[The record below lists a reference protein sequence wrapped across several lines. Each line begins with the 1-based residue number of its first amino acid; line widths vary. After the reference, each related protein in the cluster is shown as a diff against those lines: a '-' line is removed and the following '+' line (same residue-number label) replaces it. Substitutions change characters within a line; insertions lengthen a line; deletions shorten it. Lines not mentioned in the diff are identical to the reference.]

1 MILSCTDYV
10 IRYNISIYFLTND
23 KVKSNV
29 LLLHEHVSSVEEGF
43 ALFCQNIFSV
53 MFLPIYTI
61 LAHCNDC
68 NRFCISC
75 PCPTDDH
82 TVLMLLTF
90 DL

>member
-10 IRYNISIYFLTND
+10 IRYNIIIYFLTND
-23 KVKSNV
+23 KVKSHV
-29 LLLHEHVSSVEEGF
+29 PLLHEHVSSVNEGF
-43 ALFCQNIFSV
+43 AIFGQNIFSI
-53 MFLPIYTI
+53 MILPRYTI

-68 NRFCISC
+68 YRYCISC

-82 TVLMLLTF
+82 AVVMLLTF